1 MAAELEAAWGGQND
15 SFLDDVALMR
25 NDEIKQSIRA
35 LDNEIRIMK
44 SDIARIKNE
53 STKQRAHIKDNK
65 EKIKVHN

>member
-1 MAAELEAAWGGQND
+1 
-15 SFLDDVALMR
+15 MR